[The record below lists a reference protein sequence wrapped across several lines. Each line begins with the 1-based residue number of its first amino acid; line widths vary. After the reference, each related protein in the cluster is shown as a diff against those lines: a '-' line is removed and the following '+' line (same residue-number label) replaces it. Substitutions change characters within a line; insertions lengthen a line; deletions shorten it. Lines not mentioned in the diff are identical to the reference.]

1 MNQPAIT
8 KGIIIGVLVLAVTG
22 LVIFKVATGVDQT
35 AKVEPDQTLVEITP
49 APLADQSE
57 PGNDTEEKNTENS
70 KTDSARG
77 PVVLVTVN
85 LRQITEPELEERYQ
99 SLPDDYKSAYKNNKE
114 GLLDQIIIEEVLY
127 QEAVRRGYGEKN
139 AGTLSQEQKMDII
152 RKLITAV
159 SDKITVSERELREF
173 YDTHPAE
180 VQGASYDQIKES
192 IREYLT
198 GQKQNEAVDQ
208 LIADLKQKARI
219 TYNQEWLAKQ
229 AALKPQNPLTKAL
242 KNGMPTV
249 LDMGSG
255 TCIPCKM
262 MKPIFEEL
270 EKEYQGR
277 ANIILLDVND
287 YRDLSTQY
295 QVRVI
300 PTQIFFDKQGKQV
313 WRHEGYLAKE
323 DIVKKL
329 KELGV

>member
-1 MNQPAIT
+1 MNQAIT
-8 KGIIIGVLVLAVTG
+8 KWIIGGVLVLAVTG
-22 LVIFKVATGVDQT
+22 LIIFKLNTGKDQT
-35 AKVEPDQTLVEITP
+35 AKVEPNN
-49 APLADQSE
+49 S
-57 PGNDTEEKNTENS
+57 TEEVTPVPLVVQPESNIDNEIKSAEKIKTE
-70 KTDSARG
+70 SAKG
-77 PVVLVTVN
+77 PAVLASVN
-85 LRQITEPELEERYQ
+85 LRQITEQELEERYQ

-127 QEAVRRGYGEKN
+127 QEAERRGYGEKN
-139 AGTLSQEQKMDII
+139 AGTLSQEQKMNII
-152 RKLITAV
+152 RKLITAI
-159 SDKITVSERELREF
+159 SEKITVSEREIREF

-192 IREYLT
+192 IRDYLT
-198 GQKQNEAVDQ
+198 GQKQNEAVDK

-219 TYNQEWLAKQ
+219 THNQEWLAKQ

-287 YRDLSTQY
+287 YRDLSVQY

-313 WRHEGYLAKE
+313 WRHEGFLSKE